1 MNREEMERRLNDY
14 VDGLLSEEQ
23 VRAVE
28 RELDANPDLRK
39 AEAELR
45 SLLATARR
53 LPKNIEPDRDLWEG
67 IQKRLQPK
75 WSAARPATRPIRVIQ
90 ILRWALPVAVAATVL
105 VVSGAGLRTRTQRAR
120 PTGTPPEEL
129 YPADV
134 LEVQLISAELQK
146 VEADH
151 NSTVAMLRQALDESK
166 ESLSPETVEVIDEN
180 LEIIERATEE
190 IRAALKADPG
200 NERLFHSLV
209 ATYNKEIDLLQQAVR
224 LPEAA

>member
-1 MNREEMERRLNDY
+1 MERRLNDY
-14 VDGLLSEEQ
+14 VDGLLSEEE

-28 RELDANPDLRK
+28 SELEANPDLRK

-45 SLLATARR
+45 SLLANARR
-53 LPKNIEPDRDLWEG
+53 LPKSIEPDRDLWEG

-75 WSAARPATRPIRVIQ
+75 WSVARPATRPIRVIQ

-105 VVSGAGLRTRTQRAR
+105 VVSGAGFRTRSQRAR
-120 PTGTPPEEL
+120 LTGTPPEEM

-134 LEVQLISAELQK
+134 LEVRLISAELQK

-151 NSTVAMLRQALDESK
+151 QSTVAMLRHALDESK
-166 ESLSPETVEVIDEN
+166 QSLSQETVEVIEEN

-190 IRAALKADPG
+190 IRAALEEDPG

-209 ATYNKEIDLLQQAVR
+209 ATYNKEVNLLQQAVR